1 MGYLHPKTWAIKILL
16 VDTNV
21 SGLDQK
27 IRRIRTTLPDTEIH
41 ILTNGRAFADKQ
53 FTRRLGE
60 IGPQKI
66 LLGIPL
72 HSDNQ
77 IDHDLIAG
85 AKGAFTETLWGLY
98 NLARWSFDIE
108 LRVVLTKLNYQRLPK
123 LAHFIYRNLPFVK
136 YISLMGL
143 EYRRY

>member
-1 MGYLHPKTWAIKILL
+1 M
-16 VDTNV
+16 DTNV

-98 NLARWSFDIE
+98 NLACWSFDIE
-108 LRVVLTKLNYQRLPK
+108 LRVLDSTLKCNALKRDSITLLP
-123 LAHFIYRNLPFVK
+123 
-136 YISLMGL
+136 
-143 EYRRY
+143 